1 MIRIVKM
8 HFATE
13 HIKAFETLFEQRK
26 NNIRNCE
33 GCTALTLLQDIH
45 TPNIFFTYS
54 HWQTEFYLN
63 QYRDSELFADTWQTV
78 KQWFAAKPEAWS
90 VNDVVNL

>member
-13 HIKAFETLFEQRK
+13 HILDFEQLFASRK
-26 NNIRNCE
+26 SKIRNCE
-33 GCTALTLLQDIH
+33 GCTSLTLLQDKH
-45 TPNIFFTYS
+45 CPNIFFTYS
-54 HWQTEFYLN
+54 IWQSEEYLN
-63 QYRDSELFADTWQTV
+63 QYRDSELFVDTWKTI

-90 VNDVVNL
+90 VDSIVHL

>member
-13 HIKAFETLFEQRK
+13 HIGSFEQLFEQRK
-26 NNIRNCE
+26 QKIRNCE
-33 GCTALTLLQDIH
+33 GCTSLTLLQDEH

-54 HWQTEFYLN
+54 HWQDESFLN
-63 QYRDSELFADTWQTV
+63 QYRDSALFIDTWQTV

-90 VNDVVNL
+90 VNDVVTL